1 MRYPTSSYT
10 MKAGKPFFFSLIALV
25 AAIAAFYPPERPGT
39 RDQIQLATM
48 MEGLRQYHFMPKEVD
63 DNFSDQVYKEYLDR
77 LDSGK
82 RFFTQSDVETLNA
95 FKLDIDDQINQRSFE
110 FFNAASDRYAA
121 AIDRTEGW
129 FREILSKPFNFEIDE
144 HLETDT
150 EKLAWAKDE
159 NELKDRWRQQLKY
172 EVLSRLADKIEDR
185 NKGVEELQEKSMED
199 LEADSREAVLERYQ
213 DWYERLQKTK
223 NSEFFSEYLSTIANL
238 YDPHSEYFEPVEKEN
253 FDITM
258 AGKLEGIGARLQT
271 EKDNTKVMSIITG
284 GPAWKQKELEVND
297 VILKVAQGEGEAEV
311 VTGLD
316 INDVVSKIRG
326 DKGTIVKLT
335 VRKAD
340 GSIKEIAITRDEV
353 VLDEGFAKSVILS
366 DASAND
372 RIGYIRLPRFYADFE
387 SSEGRS
393 CAVDMARE
401 IDKLKNENVDGLII
415 DLRNNGGGSLRD
427 VVTMSGYFI
436 EKGPIVQVKS
446 KSGRASVHE
455 DRDPTVQWDGPVIIM
470 VNEFS
475 ASASEIMAAALQDY
489 ERAVIVGSPSTF
501 GKGTVQ
507 RFFDMDNAVSGND
520 DIKPLGQVKLTIQKF
535 YRIDG
540 GSTQLKGVVPDIILP
555 DNYAKL
561 DFGEKENPYSMPWT
575 EIEPVAHQQKVY
587 RVDGYMSKLRAFSQE
602 RVNKSATFQLTEQ
615 NANRFKAQRDQ
626 TTYPL
631 KLDYFQAYV
640 KEKKDEADRYK
651 DNYTPDESLVVTNP
665 AVDLPRI
672 QQDSAKIASNDD
684 FLDQVKKDA
693 YIDETL
699 NIMADMLRLDAEYAR
714 NTGQEVIKER

>member
-39 RDQIQLATM
+39 REQIQLATM

-63 DNFSDQVYKEYLDR
+63 DNFSAQVYKEYLDR

-575 EIEPVAHQQKVY
+575 EIEPVAHHQKVY

-602 RVNKSATFQLTEQ
+602 RVNESATFQLTEQ

-631 KLDYFQAYV
+631 KLDYFQAYI

-665 AVDLPRI
+665 AVDMPRI
-672 QQDSAKIASNDD
+672 QQDSAKIASNND

>member
-10 MKAGKPFFFSLIALV
+10 MKAGKPFFFSLIAIV

-39 RDQIQLATM
+39 KEQIQLATM
-48 MEGLRQYHFMPKEVD
+48 MEGLRQYHFMPKEVND
-63 DNFSDQVYKEYLDR
+63 DFSAQVYSEYLDR

-95 FKLDIDDQINQRSFE
+95 FKLDIDDQINRRSFE
-110 FFNAASDRYAA
+110 FFNAASDRYTT
-121 AIDRTEGW
+121 AIDRNAGW
-129 FREILSKPFNFEIDE
+129 FKEILGNPFNFEIDE
-144 HLETDT
+144 NIETDP
-150 EKLAWAKDE
+150 EKLAWAADE
-159 NELKDRWRQQLKY
+159 KELKQRWYQQLKY

-185 NKGVEELQEKSMED
+185 NNGVEELQEKTMEE
-199 LEADSREAVLERYQ
+199 LEAESRESVLERYE
-213 DWYERLQKTK
+213 DWYERLQKSK

-238 YDPHSEYFEPVEKEN
+238 YDPHSEYFEPVEKQN

-297 VILKVAQGEGEAEV
+297 VILKVAQGNGEAEV

-340 GSIKEIAITRDEV
+340 GSTKVIAITRDEV

-366 DASAND
+366 DASATG

-387 SSEGRS
+387 SSAGRS

-401 IDKLKNENVDGLII
+401 IEKLKSEDVDGLII

-507 RFFDMDNAVSGND
+507 RFFDMDDAVSGNQ

-561 DFGEKENPYSMPWT
+561 DFGEKENPFSMPWT
-575 EIEPVAHQQKVY
+575 EIDPVEHDQKVY
-587 RVDGYMSKLRAFSQE
+587 RVDGYLGKLRALSQA
-602 RVNKSATFQLTEQ
+602 RVKESSAFQLTEQ

-640 KEKKDEADRYK
+640 KERKDEADRYK
-651 DNYTPDESLVVTNP
+651 DMYTPDGTLAVTNP
-665 AVDLPRI
+665 VVDLPRI
-672 QQDSAKIASNDD
+672 QQDSAKIASNDE
-684 FLDQVKKDA
+684 FLDQVKKDM

-699 NIMADMLRLDAEYAR
+699 HIMSDMLRLNTEYAR
-714 NTGQEVIKER
+714 TGGVGMKQR

>member
-39 RDQIQLATM
+39 REQIQLATM

-63 DNFSDQVYKEYLDR
+63 DNFSAQVYKEYLDR

-199 LEADSREAVLERYQ
+199 LESDSREAVLERYQ

-699 NIMADMLRLDAEYAR
+699 NIMADMLRLNTEYAR
-714 NTGQEVIKER
+714 TTGKRD

>member
-1 MRYPTSSYT
+1 MRYPTSSHT
-10 MKAGKPFFFSLIALV
+10 MKAGKPFFFSLIVLV

-39 RDQIQLATM
+39 KEQIQLATM
-48 MEGLRQYHFMPKEVD
+48 MEGLRQYHFMPKEVND
-63 DNFSDQVYKEYLDR
+63 AFSGAVYKEYLNR
-77 LDSGK
+77 LDGGK
-82 RFFTQSDVETLNA
+82 RFFTQSDIETLNA
-95 FKLDIDDQINQRSFE
+95 FKLDIDDEINRRSFE
-110 FFNAASDRYAA
+110 FFNAVMDRYATS
-121 AIDRTEGW
+121 IDRTEGW
-129 FREILSKPFNFEIDE
+129 FKEMLQTPFNFEIDE
-144 HLETDT
+144 HIETDG
-150 EKLAWAKDE
+150 EKLTWAT
-159 NELKDRWRQQLKY
+159 NEEEMKERWRQQLKY
-172 EVLSRLADKIEDR
+172 EVLSRLADKIDDR
-185 NKGVEELQEKSMED
+185 QNGVEELQEKSMEEM
-199 LEADSREAVLERYQ
+199 EADSRAAVLERYN

-223 NSEFFSEYLSTIANL
+223 SSEYFSEYLSTIANL
-238 YDPHSEYFEPVEKEN
+238 YDPHSEYFEPVEKQN

-271 EKDNTKVMSIITG
+271 EKENTKVVSIIPG

-297 VILKVAQGEGEAEV
+297 VILKVAQGNAESEV
-311 VTGLD
+311 VTGMD

-340 GSIKEIAITRDEV
+340 GSMKVIAITRDEV

-366 DASAND
+366 DAGSSN
-372 RIGYIRLPRFYADFE
+372 RVGYIRLPRFYADFE
-387 SSEGRS
+387 SAAGRS
-393 CAVDMARE
+393 CAVDMAKE
-401 IDKLKNENVDGLII
+401 IDKLKNESVDGLII

-427 VVTMSGYFI
+427 VVTMTGYFI

-540 GSTQLKGVVPDIILP
+540 GSTQLKGVIPDIILP
-555 DNYAKL
+555 DNYSKL
-561 DFGEKENPYSMPWT
+561 DLGEKENPFSMPWT
-575 EIEPVAHQQKVY
+575 EIEPVEHDQRVY
-587 RVDGYMSKLRAFSQE
+587 RVDGYLNKLRSLSKQRVSESQ
-602 RVNKSATFQLTEQ
+602 SFQLTEE
-615 NANRFKAQRDQ
+615 NAMRFKTQKDQ
-626 TTYPL
+626 STYPL
-631 KLDYFQAYV
+631 KLDYFQALV
-640 KEKKDEADRYK
+640 KEKKAEADRYK
-651 DNYTPDESLVVTNP
+651 DIFTAHESLAVNNP
-665 AVDLPRI
+665 AVDLPHI
-672 QQDSAKIASNDD
+672 QQDSAKIASNED
-684 FLDQVKKDA
+684 FLGQIKKDS
-693 YIDETL
+693 YIDESL
-699 NIMADMLRLDAEYAR
+699 NIMSDMLRLEGEYAR
-714 NTGQEVIKER
+714 NSRKLTK

>member
-39 RDQIQLATM
+39 REQIQLATM

-63 DNFSDQVYKEYLDR
+63 DNFSAQVYKEYLDR

-213 DWYERLQKTK
+213 DWYERLQKSK

-297 VILKVAQGEGEAEV
+297 VILKVAQGDGEAEV

-575 EIEPVAHQQKVY
+575 EIEPVAHHQKVY

-602 RVNKSATFQLTEQ
+602 RVNESATFQLTEQ

-631 KLDYFQAYV
+631 KLDYFQAYI

-665 AVDLPRI
+665 AVDMPRI
-672 QQDSAKIASNDD
+672 QQDSAKIASNND